1 MIEEL
6 IDAERRKRSF
16 NLKVLFEYK
25 YSKICSCYISLNDK
39 NVQYTSS
46 NEEKAFNGALE
57 CLDRLTLI
65 LNDIDKEDIIFV
77 DYSKYNGRYSVVK
90 ISLDRVRKTVIEPSL
105 LDEILTINLTY
116 KFEMNKFWFVDV
128 SWGGKNGY
136 TFLYE
141 PIPLLDVDGKKTL
154 VSTNDNG
161 IEIWEW
167 DDMGPLCGDCGI
179 MMVDKNKMVIGRK
192 LTAMS

>member
-6 IDAERRKRSF
+6 IDVERRKRSF
-16 NLKVLFEYK
+16 NLKVLFEHK

-57 CLDRLTLI
+57 RLDQLTLI
-65 LNDIDKEDIIFV
+65 LNDIDKEDIIFD

-90 ISLDRVRKTVIEPSL
+90 ISLDRIRKTVINPSL
-105 LDEILTINLTY
+105 LDEILTLNLTY
-116 KFEMNKFWFVDV
+116 RFEMSKFWFVDV
-128 SWGGKNGY
+128 SWGGKNDY
-136 TFLYE
+136 TFLYKS
-141 PIPLLDVDGKKTL
+141 IPLLDVDGKKTL

-167 DDMGPLCGDCGI
+167 DNIGPLCGDRGI
-179 MMVDKNKMVIGRK
+179 MMVDKNNMVIGRK
-192 LTAMS
+192 LIARS